1 MQVIQEENQPDDEQE
16 DDPTQRGEIEF
27 YFIEKN
33 KFSLFHPDLFPLKND
48 IIRSSFTL
56 DDVKLPPLNEITGG
70 RIFNAPI

>member
-1 MQVIQEENQPDDEQE
+1 MMNKKMILHNKVKYNF
-16 DDPTQRGEIEF
+16 TLL
-27 YFIEKN
+27 KK